1 MIELLNEYYQIFL
14 KITKENQV
22 VAGAVSLWGLTL
34 VTLVF
39 RTVPRQIFEQLKRS
53 FIVSFTIDNTDYATE
68 NAMLA
73 MFKHIDEDVKT
84 WFSRS
89 FMVSPALSHS
99 GTPMM
104 SLGYGYHY
112 FFYKGA
118 LLWVHL
124 QTLESSGSEKQKKQV
139 TLRKIGVNPQKLKM
153 FFDSFKK
160 IPNGRADITRATPF
174 GALDKVSTLPDIN
187 TSILA
192 LNNNVRKFI
201 DTDLRLFLNNEAWY
215 RKRNLAYK
223 LTTVLEGPPGTG
235 KTSLIRAIAAE
246 LNRQVVLV
254 NLLDI
259 TPHGLQSL
267 ALMSHNSVIVI
278 EDFDDCQAVHQREN
292 LSATKAVTPPDLKE
306 RTEDKKTTGVS
317 LSAFLN
323 LLDGVAS
330 LDNVVIFLTTNHISK
345 IDPAILRDGRVDKI
359 IHVGALQPD
368 VVKEY
373 AQKLFPETDFSSVTV
388 PEVVGCKIHTALKMC
403 GDDGLECHRIL
414 DERAHKKSNR
424 GKLKLLV

>member
-14 KITKENQV
+14 KITRENQV

-34 VTLVF
+34 VTLIF
-39 RTVPRQIFEQLKRS
+39 RTVPKQIFEQLKRS

-89 FMVSPALSHS
+89 FMVSPAFSHS
-99 GTPMM
+99 GISMM

-124 QTLESSGSEKQKKQV
+124 QTLDSSGSEKQKKQV
-139 TLRKIGVNPQKLKM
+139 TLHKIGVSPQKLKM
-153 FFDSFKK
+153 FFESFKQ
-160 IPNGRADITRATPF
+160 IPSERADITRASPL
-174 GALDKVSTLPDIN
+174 GYLDKVSTLPDIN

-192 LNNNVRKFI
+192 LNNNVRNFI
-201 DTDLRLFLNNEAWY
+201 DTDLRLFLDNESWY

-246 LNRQVVLV
+246 LNRRVVLV
-254 NLLDI
+254 NLSDI
-259 TPHGLQSL
+259 APQGLQNL
-267 ALMSHNSVIVI
+267 VLTGHNSVIVI

-292 LSATKAVTPPDLKE
+292 LSATKNVTPPDPE
-306 RTEDKKTTGVS
+306 ECAGDEKTTGVS

-323 LLDGVAS
+323 ILDGVAS
-330 LDNVVIFLTTNHISK
+330 LDNVVIFLTTNHINK

-368 VVKEY
+368 VIKEY
-373 AQKLFPETDFSSVTV
+373 AQKLFPETDFSSVTF
-388 PEVVGCKIHTALKMC
+388 PEVVGCKIHTALKIC
-403 GDDGLECHRIL
+403 GDDGLEFHRIL
-414 DERAHKKSNR
+414 AESADKNSNI
-424 GKLKLLV
+424 G